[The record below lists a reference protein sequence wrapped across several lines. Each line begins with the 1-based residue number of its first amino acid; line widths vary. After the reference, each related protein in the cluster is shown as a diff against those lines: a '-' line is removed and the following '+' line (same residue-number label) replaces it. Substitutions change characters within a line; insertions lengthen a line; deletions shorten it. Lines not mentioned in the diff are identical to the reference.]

1 MWCNFIV
8 MASTIIMATWIAW
21 LYKRN
26 GELAKERD
34 RIHFKL
40 LSTMDILNLSAE
52 TGKVVSEEL
61 REANARIK
69 ELEERLE
76 DYEHYKL

>member
-1 MWCNFIV
+1 MWCNFVV
-8 MASTIIMATWIAW
+8 MASTIVLATWIAW

-34 RIHFKL
+34 RIHLKL
-40 LSTMDILNLSAE
+40 LSTMEILNLSAE
-52 TGKVVSEEL
+52 SGKAVSDAL
-61 REANARIK
+61 CEANERIK
-69 ELEERLE
+69 ELEERLD

>member
-1 MWCNFIV
+1 MWCNFVV
-8 MASTIIMATWIAW
+8 MASTIVLATWIAW

-34 RIHFKL
+34 RIHLKL
-40 LSTMDILNLSAE
+40 LSTMEILNLSAE
-52 TGKVVSEEL
+52 SGKVVSDAL
-61 REANARIK
+61 CEANGRIK